1 MKRTVLLLL
10 LGLTIGLGGAEPGPK
25 SAEKPAEKPKL
36 TYCGSAKSD
45 KFHRGKCEWAKKIS
59 PANLVWFASRQEA
72 VAKGYR
78 PCAVCK
84 P

>member
-1 MKRTVLLLL
+1 MPKSALLLL
-10 LGLTIGLGGAEPGPK
+10 LGLAVGLGAAEPAPEP
-25 SAEKPAEKPKL
+25 AEKPAEKPKL

-59 PANLVWFASRQEA
+59 PANLVWFASRKEA
-72 VAKGYR
+72 VEKGYR